1 MCISTILLVK
11 TKLKNFYKQI
21 KEIKINKIMM
31 NFINKWLF
39 STNHK
44 DIGTL
49 YILFSLGAGVV
60 GTMLSLLIRME
71 LTAPGNQILG
81 SNYQV
86 YNVIVTGHAF
96 IMIFFMVMPAMIGG
110 FGNWF
115 VPLMIGAPDMAFPR
129 LNNISF

>member
-1 MCISTILLVK
+1 
-11 TKLKNFYKQI
+11 
-21 KEIKINKIMM
+21 M
-31 NFINKWLF
+31 NIIHFINRWLF

-81 SNYQV
+81 SNYQL
-86 YNVIVTGHAF
+86 YNYIVTGHAF

-115 VPLMIGAPDMAFPR
+115 IYHFTIET
-129 LNNISF
+129 ISFLCNIGKRENKTCYTFYALLFTLLLLN